1 MSVMTERSSR
11 GSGWGRSPALLLV
24 LLAIGLAS
32 VLLGTGCRRRAAFGG
47 VATVDARQVE
57 RLRRVGERDMH
68 CPRGSLVMIPMTQS
82 AVELRGCERIREY
95 SLVCRRGRR
104 CNWQAMMPA
113 ALLATRDLA
122 CPLESMSVSASS
134 ASTRDLVGCGRMG
147 RYTLTCL
154 DDAVCRW
161 NLLAPVGPELAVAT
175 PPASYGSSYAAPEQ
189 SVSVPPPPGATGA
202 VVVQPAVTGEVPPP
216 PGASTS
222 ISGSATVSGEVI
234 PPPPSGSTGPR

>member
-1 MSVMTERSSR
+1 MSVMTGRSWPGR
-11 GSGWGRSPALLLV
+11 GCGPSPALLLG
-24 LLAIGLAS
+24 LLAIALAS

-82 AVELRGCERIREY
+82 AVELRGCDRIREY

-113 ALLATRDLA
+113 ALLATRDLG
-122 CPLESMSVSASS
+122 CPLESMNVSASS

-189 SVSVPPPPGATGA
+189 SPVPPPPGEA
-202 VVVQPAVTGEVPPP
+202 VIVVQPPSTGEVPPP
-216 PGASTS
+216 PGASVS